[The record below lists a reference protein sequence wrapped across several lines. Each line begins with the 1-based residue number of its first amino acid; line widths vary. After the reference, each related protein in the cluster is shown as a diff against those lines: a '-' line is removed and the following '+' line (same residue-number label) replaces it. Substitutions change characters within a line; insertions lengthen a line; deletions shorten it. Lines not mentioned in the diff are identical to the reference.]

1 MKPGQMTGMV
11 VAGVSAVLLLVSSVS
26 AQGQRSLEMSDSLLA
41 VARTLSQRFLIIDT
55 HIDAPSRQYRGGV
68 DLSIRGDKGQ
78 FDYVRARE
86 GGLDVPFMSIY
97 IPSSLEGKP
106 EAITMADSLID
117 LVTGLALRYPDKFA
131 VVTSTTQVKAL
142 QGSGRVLLAMGMENG
157 APINGSLGNVRRF
170 HARGIRY
177 ITLAHAKNNHLS
189 DASYD
194 RERRWKGLSPFGR
207 EVVQEMNRVGI
218 MIDVSHLSDS
228 AFYQVLRFSRAPVIA
243 SHSSCRHFTPG
254 FERNMSDE
262 MIRLLAARGGVIQIN
277 FGSEFLSDEIR
288 RESDR
293 QSQDIDEHLRSH
305 HLKPGEP
312 KAREY
317 AENYRKT
324 HPRRLATVQMV
335 ADHIDHVV
343 QLVGVKAVGIG
354 SDFDGVGD
362 TLPVGLKDV
371 SCYPNLVAELLRR
384 GYTPDD
390 IRGVCGE
397 NLLRVWAA
405 VEAVAAEGR
414 Q

>member
-1 MKPGQMTGMV
+1 MKSGRTAGKV
-11 VAGVSAVLLLVSSVS
+11 VAGAWAAALLVSSVA
-26 AQGQRSLEMSDSLLA
+26 AQGQPSLQKGDSLLA

-55 HIDAPSRQYRGGV
+55 HIDAPSRLYRGGV
-68 DLSIRGDKGQ
+68 DLSVRGDRGQ
-78 FDYVRARE
+78 FDFVRARE

-106 EAITMADSLID
+106 EAIDMADSLID
-117 LVTGLALRYPDKFA
+117 LVTGLASRYPDKFA
-131 VVTSTTQVKAL
+131 MVTSPAQVRAL

-157 APINGSLGNVRRF
+157 APIAGSLENVRRF

-194 RERRWKGLSPFGR
+194 RARRWKGLSPFGR

-254 FERNMSDE
+254 FERNMSDA
-262 MIRLLAARGGVIQIN
+262 MITLLAARGGVIQIN

-305 HLKPGEP
+305 HLKPGDP
-312 KAREY
+312 KAKEY

-324 HPRRLATVQMV
+324 HPRRLATVQTV

-343 QLVGVKAVGIG
+343 KLVGVKAVGIG

-362 TLPVGLKDV
+362 TLPIGLNDV

-384 GYTPDD
+384 GYTHDD

-397 NLLRVWAA
+397 NVLRVWAA
-405 VEAVAAEGR
+405 VEAAAAEGR
-414 Q
+414 K

>member
-1 MKPGQMTGMV
+1 MKPGQTTGKV
-11 VAGVSAVLLLVSSVS
+11 VAGACAVLVLVSSVA
-26 AQGQRSLEMSDSLLA
+26 AQGQQSPEQSDSLLA

-55 HIDAPSRQYRGGV
+55 HIDAPSRLYRGGV
-68 DLSIRGDKGQ
+68 DLSVRGDKGQ
-78 FDYVRARE
+78 FDFVRARE

-106 EAITMADSLID
+106 EAIDMADSLID
-117 LVTGLALRYPDKFA
+117 LVTGLASRYPDKFA
-131 VVTSTTQVKAL
+131 VVTSTAQVRAL

-157 APINGSLGNVRRF
+157 APINGSLGNIRRF

-228 AFYQVLRFSRAPVIA
+228 AFYQVLRYSRAPVIA

-288 RESDR
+288 KESDR

-305 HLKPGEP
+305 HLQPGDP

-324 HPRRLATVQMV
+324 HPRRLATVQTV

-397 NLLRVWAA
+397 NVLRVWAA
-405 VEAVAAEGR
+405 VEAFAAEGR